1 MAATVVA
8 ANGSI
13 SVASRDSP
21 FPDRYALHD
30 EVHPFYDVHPDGKRF
45 VVIDEKL
52 SQARVEVVVNWLT
65 ELRAKLK

>member
-13 SVASRDSP
+13 SVASRDSL